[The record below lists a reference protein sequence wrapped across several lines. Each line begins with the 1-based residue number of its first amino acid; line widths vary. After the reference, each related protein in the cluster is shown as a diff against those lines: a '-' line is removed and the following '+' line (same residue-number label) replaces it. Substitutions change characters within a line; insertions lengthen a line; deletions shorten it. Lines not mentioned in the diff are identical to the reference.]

1 MTISSDKQTNG
12 IKDLVIEVGELTMLF
27 WQLPL
32 LSVVFSNPHQTV
44 VTNKERQNDNNNNNN
59 SSSNNNNPHQNV
71 VTNNKERQRRAV
83 FDMIPTLK
91 QDKRCRTKTT
101 AGKAA
106 AAASSEERT
115 KITAAAP
122 SEERMKFESD
132 GKICPGDKIGRRR
145 SILKRTKA
153 AVGRRKLALGNNNE
167 MKKLLRK
174 IFLETTVPKKEKK
187 YALRAHEK
195 ITKDNQKKSKSKM
208 SVKDLLMRGMPSVVQ
223 ILLRIG

>member
-1 MTISSDKQTNG
+1 
-12 IKDLVIEVGELTMLF
+12 MLF

-44 VTNKERQNDNNNNNN
+44 VTNKERQNNNDNNNNNSN
-59 SSSNNNNPHQNV
+59 SSNNNPHQSV

-101 AGKAA
+101 AAKA
-106 AAASSEERT
+106 AAASSEGRT

-132 GKICPGDKIGRRR
+132 GKFCPGDKIGRRR

-153 AVGRRKLALGNNNE
+153 AVGRRKLALGNNIE

-174 IFLETTVPKKEKK
+174 IFLEKAVAKKEKK
-187 YALRAHEK
+187 YAFRAHEK
-195 ITKDNQKKSKSKM
+195 IAKENQKKSKSKM
-208 SVKDLLMRGMPSVVQ
+208 SVKDLIMRGMPSVVQ

>member
-1 MTISSDKQTNG
+1 
-12 IKDLVIEVGELTMLF
+12 MLF

-44 VTNKERQNDNNNNNN
+44 VTNKERQNDNNNIN
-59 SSSNNNNPHQNV
+59 SSSNSNNPHQNV
-71 VTNNKERQRRAV
+71 VTNNKERQKRAV

-91 QDKRCRTKTT
+91 QDRRCRTKTT
-101 AGKAA
+101 A

-115 KITAAAP
+115 KTTAAAP
-122 SEERMKFESD
+122 SEERMKFELD

-153 AVGRRKLALGNNNE
+153 AVERRKLALGNNKE

-174 IFLETTVPKKEKK
+174 IFLEKTVAKKEKK

-195 ITKDNQKKSKSKM
+195 STIEKKSKSKM
-208 SVKDLLMRGMPSVVQ
+208 
-223 ILLRIG
+223 

>member
-1 MTISSDKQTNG
+1 
-12 IKDLVIEVGELTMLF
+12 MLF

-44 VTNKERQNDNNNNNN
+44 VTNKERQNDNNNSD
-59 SSSNNNNPHQNV
+59 SSSSSSSNNNPHQNV

-101 AGKAA
+101 AAKAA

-132 GKICPGDKIGRRR
+132 GKFCPGDKIGRRR

-167 MKKLLRK
+167 KKKLLRK
-174 IFLETTVPKKEKK
+174 IFLEKTVAKKEKK
-187 YALRAHEK
+187 YAFRAHEK
-195 ITKDNQKKSKSKM
+195 ITKENQKKSKSKM
-208 SVKDLLMRGMPSVVQ
+208 SVKDLIMRGMPSVVQ

>member
-1 MTISSDKQTNG
+1 
-12 IKDLVIEVGELTMLF
+12 MLF

-44 VTNKERQNDNNNNNN
+44 VTNKERQNNNNN
-59 SSSNNNNPHQNV
+59 SNNSSSSNKIPHQNV
-71 VTNNKERQRRAV
+71 VTNNKERQKRAV

-91 QDKRCRTKTT
+91 QDRRCRTKTT
-101 AGKAA
+101 A

-115 KITAAAP
+115 KTTAAAP

-153 AVGRRKLALGNNNE
+153 AVEKRKLASGNSKE

-174 IFLETTVPKKEKK
+174 IFLEKTVAKKEKK

-195 ITKDNQKKSKSKM
+195 STKENQKKSKSKI
-208 SVKDLLMRGMPSVVQ
+208 SVKDLIMRGMPSVVG
-223 ILLRIG
+223 ILLKIG

>member
-1 MTISSDKQTNG
+1 
-12 IKDLVIEVGELTMLF
+12 MLF

-44 VTNKERQNDNNNNNN
+44 VTNKERQNDNNNN
-59 SSSNNNNPHQNV
+59 SSSNNNPHQNV
-71 VTNNKERQRRAV
+71 VTNNNNNKERQKRAV

-91 QDKRCRTKTT
+91 QDRRCRTKTT
-101 AGKAA
+101 EAEASSEERAKSTAAKAARKKTTAA

-115 KITAAAP
+115 KTRAAP
-122 SEERMKFESD
+122 SEEGMKFESE

-153 AVGRRKLALGNNNE
+153 AVERRKLASGNSKE

-174 IFLETTVPKKEKK
+174 IFLEKTVAKEEKK

-195 ITKDNQKKSKSKM
+195 STKENQKKSKSKI
-208 SVKDLLMRGMPSVVQ
+208 SVKDLIMRGMPSVVG
-223 ILLRIG
+223 ILLKIG

>member
-1 MTISSDKQTNG
+1 
-12 IKDLVIEVGELTMLF
+12 MLF

-44 VTNKERQNDNNNNNN
+44 VTNKERQNNNNN
-59 SSSNNNNPHQNV
+59 SNSNNNPHQNV
-71 VTNNKERQRRAV
+71 VTNNKERQKRAV

-91 QDKRCRTKTT
+91 QDRRCRTKNT
-101 AGKAA
+101 AA
-106 AAASSEERT
+106 ATPSEERT
-115 KITAAAP
+115 KTKLAAP

-145 SILKRTKA
+145 SILKITKA
-153 AVGRRKLALGNNNE
+153 VVERRKLAPGNNKG

-174 IFLETTVPKKEKK
+174 IFLKKTVAKKEKK

-195 ITKDNQKKSKSKM
+195 ITKENQKKAKSKM
-208 SVKDLLMRGMPSVVQ
+208 SVKDLIMRGMPSVVG
-223 ILLRIG
+223 ILLKIG